1 MKIVFLDALTVG
13 SDLDFSLLKKEGELI
28 TYQTTDKS
36 ETIERIKDAEI
47 IISNKVLI
55 GKDEIE
61 AANRLKLICVAATGY
76 NNIDVEAAKKRSIIV
91 ANVKNYSTEAVVQ
104 HTFSLILAL
113 QNSTIEFSNET
124 KSGNWSKSPIFTM
137 LNHPFVDLYNKNIGI
152 LGYGTIGKR
161 VAEIAKAFGMNV
173 LIGKRRNVN
182 YTDKNRVNFDEFL
195 QKSDIISIHA
205 PLSENTKNLF
215 RKNEFKLMK
224 NDAVIINTARGGI
237 VNEADLFYALKNKK
251 IRAAAMDVAEKEP
264 INIDNPLLKLD
275 NIIITPHMA
284 WTSKDSL
291 YKLLNGIVDNIK
303 KFKQGKGNLI
313 NVGL

>member
-1 MKIVFLDALTVG
+1 VKIVFLDALTVG